1 MLTPSTSGIAEALP
15 TTDREPMQL
24 SRTKKW
30 ALGSGVAALL
40 LVVGIVVVY
49 FAFIKSDAPPPLTL
63 SSVASTT
70 PPISAADNA
79 TTTTAAHVSNASTTD
94 LDGAWKITNAS
105 QVGYRVTEDL
115 VGGLANNV
123 AVGRTNAVTGTVT
136 VAGTKVTAAEATA
149 DLTKLTSDSS
159 RRDSQVQ
166 DRILSTRTFPTA
178 TFKLSSPIELT
189 SLPAVGAENKAK
201 ATGDLTIHGVTKR
214 VTIDV
219 TYQLVS
225 ATEIRILG
233 TVPIVWADY
242 KIPSPTF
249 AGVADVRDN
258 GAMEFLIVATR

>member
-1 MLTPSTSGIAEALP
+1 
-15 TTDREPMQL
+15 MQL
-24 SRTKKW
+24 SRKKKW
-30 ALGSGVAALL
+30 VLGGGVGAVAVVAA
-40 LVVGIVVVY
+40 IVIVY

-63 SSVASTT
+63 NSVASTA
-70 PPISAADNA
+70 PVSAADNA
-79 TTTTAAHVSNASTTD
+79 TATTAAGGLTTTSASSANASVSN
-94 LDGAWKITNAS
+94 LDGTWKITTAS

-136 VAGTKVTAAEATA
+136 VAGTKVTAVDASA

-159 RRDSQVQ
+159 RRDGQVQ
-166 DRILSTRTFPTA
+166 TRILSTSQFPTA
-178 TFKLSSPIELT
+178 TFKLASPIDFST
-189 SLPAVGAENKAK
+189 VPAVGAENKGK

-219 TYQLVS
+219 TYQLIS
-225 ATEIRILG
+225 ATEIRMLG
-233 TVPIVWADY
+233 TVPIVWSDY

>member
-1 MLTPSTSGIAEALP
+1 
-15 TTDREPMQL
+15 MQL
-24 SRTKKW
+24 SRKKKW
-30 ALGSGVAALL
+30 ILGSGIGAALL
-40 LVVGIVVVY
+40 VAGVVIVYV
-49 FAFIKSDAPPPLTL
+49 AFIKSDAPPPLTL
-63 SSVASTT
+63 DSVASTT
-70 PPISAADNA
+70 PPVSAAGNA
-79 TTTTAAHVSNASTTD
+79 TPTTTAAGASTATATN

-136 VAGTKVTAAEATA
+136 VAGTKVTAVEASA
-149 DLTKLTSDSS
+149 DLTKLTSDNS
-159 RRDSQVQ
+159 RRDGQVQ
-166 DRILSTRTFPTA
+166 GRILNTSRFPTA
-178 TFKLSSPIELT
+178 TFKLSSPIDFT
-189 SLPAVGAENKAK
+189 SIPAVGAENKAK

-225 ATEIRILG
+225 ATEIRLLG

-242 KIPSPTF
+242 DIPSPTF

>member
-1 MLTPSTSGIAEALP
+1 
-15 TTDREPMQL
+15 MQM
-24 SRTKKW
+24 SRRKKW
-30 ALGSGVAALL
+30 ILGSGTAAVL
-40 LVVGIVVVY
+40 LVVGMFVVY
-49 FAFIKSDAPPPLTL
+49 LTLIRSDAPPPLTL
-63 SSVASTT
+63 SSVAATT
-70 PPISAADNA
+70 APVAAADNA
-79 TTTTAAHVSNASTTD
+79 APTTTGSAASSNASATN
-94 LDGAWKITNAS
+94 LDGEWKMTTAS

-123 AVGRTNAVTGTVT
+123 AVGRTNAVAGTVT
-136 VAGTKVTAAEATA
+136 VAGTKITAAQATA

-159 RRDSQVQ
+159 RRDGQVQ
-166 DRILSTRTFPTA
+166 DRILSTRQFPTA
-178 TFKLSSPIELT
+178 TFKLSSPIDLT
-189 SLPAVGAENKAK
+189 AIPAVGAENKTK

-225 ATEIRILG
+225 PTEIRILG

>member
-1 MLTPSTSGIAEALP
+1 
-15 TTDREPMQL
+15 
-24 SRTKKW
+24 
-30 ALGSGVAALL
+30 V
-40 LVVGIVVVY
+40 
-49 FAFIKSDAPPPLTL
+49 
-63 SSVASTT
+63 
-70 PPISAADNA
+70 SAADNA
-79 TTTTAAHVSNASTTD
+79 AATTTGASNASVSN
-94 LDGAWKITNAS
+94 LDGAWKVTNAS

-123 AVGRTNAVTGTVT
+123 AVGRTNAVTGSVT
-136 VAGTKVTAAEATA
+136 VAGTKVNAVDMTA
-149 DLTKLTSDSS
+149 DLTKLTSDNS
-159 RRDSQVQ
+159 RRDGQVQ
-166 DRILSTRTFPTA
+166 GRILSTNTFPTA
-178 TFKLSSPIELT
+178 SFELSAPIDVG
-189 SLPAVGAENKAK
+189 SIPAVGAENKAK

-225 ATEIRILG
+225 ASEIRILG

>member
-1 MLTPSTSGIAEALP
+1 
-15 TTDREPMQL
+15 MQL

-30 ALGSGVAALL
+30 VLGSAVGAALL
-40 LVVGIVVVY
+40 IVGVVVVY

-70 PPISAADNA
+70 TPPVSAADSA
-79 TTTTAAHVSNASTTD
+79 TPTTTAASGSSASASN
-94 LDGAWKITNAS
+94 LDGAWKVTTAS

-159 RRDSQVQ
+159 RRDGQVQ
-166 DRILSTRTFPTA
+166 DRILNTRTFPTA

-189 SLPAVGAENKAK
+189 SIPAVGAENKAK
-201 ATGDLTIHGVTKR
+201 ATGDLTIHGVTKS

-233 TVPIVWADY
+233 SVPIVWADY

>member
-1 MLTPSTSGIAEALP
+1 
-15 TTDREPMQL
+15 MQL
-24 SRTKKW
+24 SKKKKW
-30 ALGSGVAALL
+30 LLGSGAGAALL
-40 LVVGIVVVY
+40 VIGVVVVY
-49 FAFIKSDAPPPLTL
+49 LAFIKSDAPPPLGFDDAVTTTQ
-63 SSVASTT
+63 SV
-70 PPISAADNA
+70 SAADSATA
-79 TTTTAAHVSNASTTD
+79 TTTATNPNATVTN
-94 LDGAWKITNAS
+94 LDGAWKVTNAS
-105 QVGYRVTEDL
+105 VVGYRVTEDL

-123 AVGRTNAVTGTVT
+123 AVGRTSAVTGTVT

-159 RRDSQVQ
+159 RRDGQVQ
-166 DRILSTRTFPTA
+166 DRILSTRSFPTA
-178 TFKLSSPIELT
+178 TFKLSSPIDLT
-189 SLPAVGAENKAK
+189 SIPAVGVENKSK

-219 TYQLVS
+219 TYQLIS

>member
-1 MLTPSTSGIAEALP
+1 MQPS
-15 TTDREPMQL
+15 RK
-24 SRTKKW
+24 KKW
-30 ALGSGVAALL
+30 ILGSALGAVL
-40 LVVGIVVVY
+40 LVAGVVIIYV
-49 FAFIKSDAPPPLTL
+49 AFIKSDAPPPLTL
-63 SSVASTT
+63 DSVASTA
-70 PPISAADNA
+70 PPVSAAGNA
-79 TTTTAAHVSNASTTD
+79 TPTTTAAGTSTATATN

-136 VAGTKVTAAEATA
+136 VAGTKVTAVDASA
-149 DLTKLTSDSS
+149 DLTKLTSDNS
-159 RRDSQVQ
+159 RRDGQVQ
-166 DRILSTRTFPTA
+166 GRILNTSRFPTA
-178 TFKLSSPIELT
+178 TFKLSAPIDFA
-189 SLPAVGAENKAK
+189 SIPAVGAENKAK

-225 ATEIRILG
+225 ATEIRLLG

-242 KIPSPTF
+242 DIPSPTF